1 MLIVLV
7 WWIMVAFIMGCIN
20 VLVGR
25 VGGYR
30 FDHSAG
36 RLFKEKA
43 Y

>member
-1 MLIVLV
+1 
-7 WWIMVAFIMGCIN
+7 MGCIE

-25 VGGYR
+25 VGRYSC
-30 FDHSAG
+30 DHSAG